1 MSTTLTPF
9 RRHGIMDS
17 GGEIMENETR
27 LTLRIPEKLK
37 KLLLEESEKQN
48 RSLNNLIIT
57 ILLNYFANR

>member
-1 MSTTLTPF
+1 
-9 RRHGIMDS
+9 
-17 GGEIMENETR
+17 MENETR
-27 LTLRIPEKLK
+27 LTLRIPGKLK

>member
-1 MSTTLTPF
+1 
-9 RRHGIMDS
+9 MDN

>member
-1 MSTTLTPF
+1 
-9 RRHGIMDS
+9 MDS

-27 LTLRIPEKLK
+27 LTLRITEKLK